1 MRRFFCSSFSVPPSS
16 LILQWRLI
24 ELMSLREWIDK
35 ISSKIPGYS
44 GYQDKE
50 HRRDVD
56 KMHRESLANRLRS
69 IKSPVLEVMK
79 DLTSTGRLFETGP
92 VDTVLKKLDKIEN
105 RVRFASYGYAGFFDA
120 QRIEEPQ
127 LDMIYRFDLALVE
140 KVEAIEAAT
149 DNLKQHAGSADGLK
163 TASLG
168 LTNSIEAFDR
178 PFDDR
183 YKAINEF
190 AQGGYW
196 PQGKPLFG

>member
-1 MRRFFCSSFSVPPSS
+1 
-16 LILQWRLI
+16 
-24 ELMSLREWIDK
+24 MSLRDWIDK

-44 GYQDKE
+44 GYHDKE
-50 HRRDVD
+50 HRRDMD

-69 IKSPVLEVMK
+69 IKSPVMDVMK
-79 DLTSTGRLFETGP
+79 DLTSTGRLFETSP

-120 QRIEEPQ
+120 VRIEETQ

-140 KVEAIEAAT
+140 KVEAIEAAAE
-149 DNLKQHAGSADGLK
+149 NLKQQAGTADGLK
-163 TASLG
+163 VANANLIT
-168 LTNSIEAFDR
+168 TIDAFDR
-178 PFDDR
+178 AFDDR

-190 AQGGYW
+190 SQGNDV

>member
-1 MRRFFCSSFSVPPSS
+1 MG
-16 LILQWRLI
+16 
-24 ELMSLREWIDK
+24 LREWIDK

-44 GYQDKE
+44 GYHDKE

-69 IKSPVLEVMK
+69 IKSPVMDVMK
-79 DLTSTGRLFETGP
+79 ELSSTGRLFETGP
-92 VDTVLKKLDKIEN
+92 VDTALKKLDKIEN

-120 QRIEEPQ
+120 QHIEEAQ

-140 KVEAIEAAT
+140 KVEAIEAAAEQ
-149 DNLKQHAGSADGLK
+149 LKQQAASADGLK
-163 TASLG
+163 TASAA
-168 LTNSIEAFDR
+168 LTSTIDAFDR
-178 PFDDR
+178 AFDDR

-190 AQGGYW
+190 GQGGDQ